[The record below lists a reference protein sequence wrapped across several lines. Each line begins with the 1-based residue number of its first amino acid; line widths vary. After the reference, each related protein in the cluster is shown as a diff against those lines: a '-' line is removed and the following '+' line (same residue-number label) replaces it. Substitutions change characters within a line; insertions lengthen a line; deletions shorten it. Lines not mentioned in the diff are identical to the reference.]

1 MAGALLMAVGDV
13 VTLHSA
19 NTTALTVR
27 PAAGVTWLITAVS
40 LDDVAGETI
49 RLTNGSEISQFS
61 INGEYAYNFSNAK
74 VFLDNTNYMTIN
86 AIAGTAKSSA
96 ITGIIYSE

>member
-1 MAGALLMAVGDV
+1 MAVGDV

-27 PAAGVTWLITAVS
+27 PALGVAWLITAVS
-40 LDDVAGETI
+40 LDEVSAVTI
-49 RLTNGSEISQFS
+49 RLTNGAEISQFS

-74 VFLDNTNYMTIN
+74 VFLDNTNYMTIPS
-86 AIAGTAKSSA
+86 IAGTAKSSA
-96 ITGIIYSE
+96 ITGMVYSE